1 MLLVEWSDLKI
12 GNQVAKSGGDGGGG
26 ECGGGFGA
34 VWEASV
40 DDMAISDRIAASNPT
55 AVDGAL
61 RSTILSPRSC
71 AATSPPT
78 AWPPPTALPPPT
90 RLPPI
95 LPVSGRYSRTLRGH
109 ANGLTAR
116 IISEE
121 VVSLHSHEALFEMSL
136 ALFALSP
143 PERVHPY
150 VLPTLGLATDGAS
163 KYALL
168 MPRCQINLEG
178 LLQMAEETLSLRF
191 RLVTVWKNLACA
203 IADGLTFLHRQGI
216 AHAALHPGNVLL
228 DEQMRPR
235 LADYGPSMCRLRATY
250 ARVIAS
256 NPAVRS
262 PERRSPERR
271 RASSAAASATSG
283 VITAR
288 SNLLYLS
295 PESLALVGT
304 AQVWSAGRAL
314 DLGSDIW
321 ALGCL
326 VVRLAMLK
334 PLYYKECA
342 DREWCDYISWTP
354 EAYMH
359 PAMLA
364 AFARVRMCISSGAW
378 RPAAQLVGEAFLP
391 MGLLELVEQ
400 CTSLMPAERPSSAKV
415 HLGLVRLFEEA
426 SELSSDSS
434 LRRDDLWLRR
444 RKRYDY
450 DVSMRPLRDAYR
462 AVALTTPAPVP
473 FSELER
479 RRHSMVALRA
489 VAARE
494 AAGQARQISAVDI
507 QRISGEDPDGQIY
520 SA

>member
-1 MLLVEWSDLKI
+1 
-12 GNQVAKSGGDGGGG
+12 
-26 ECGGGFGA
+26 
-34 VWEASV
+34 
-40 DDMAISDRIAASNPT
+40 
-55 AVDGAL
+55 
-61 RSTILSPRSC
+61 
-71 AATSPPT
+71 
-78 AWPPPTALPPPT
+78 
-90 RLPPI
+90 
-95 LPVSGRYSRTLRGH
+95 
-109 ANGLTAR
+109 
-116 IISEE
+116 
-121 VVSLHSHEALFEMSL
+121 MSL

-150 VLPTLGLATDGAS
+150 VLPTLGLATDGAR

-168 MPRCQINLEG
+168 TPRCQINLEG

-228 DEQMRPR
+228 DGQMRPR

-262 PERRSPERR
+262 PERRSPERRSPVRR

-314 DLGSDIW
+314 DLASDIW

-326 VVRLAMLK
+326 VVRLATLK
-334 PLYYKECA
+334 PLYYKE
-342 DREWCDYISWTP
+342 R
-354 EAYMH
+354 
-359 PAMLA
+359 PAMIA
-364 AFARVRMCISSGAW
+364 AHAHVRICISSGAW

-400 CTSLMPAERPSSAKV
+400 CTSLMPAERPSSAKA
-415 HLGLVRLFEEA
+415 HLGLVRLLEEA
-426 SELSSDSS
+426 SELASDS
-434 LRRDDLWLRR
+434 
-444 RKRYDY
+444 YDY

-462 AVALTTPAPVP
+462 AVARASPAPALP
-473 FSELER
+473 RGEGSEGRIPINDSPTFDDE
-479 RRHSMVALRA
+479 
-489 VAARE
+489 
-494 AAGQARQISAVDI
+494 G
-507 QRISGEDPDGQIY
+507 RISIRIPVSPTFDDDDGRIFT
-520 SA
+520 A

>member
-1 MLLVEWSDLKI
+1 
-12 GNQVAKSGGDGGGG
+12 
-26 ECGGGFGA
+26 
-34 VWEASV
+34 
-40 DDMAISDRIAASNPT
+40 MA
-55 AVDGAL
+55 G
-61 RSTILSPRSC
+61 
-71 AATSPPT
+71 
-78 AWPPPTALPPPT
+78 
-90 RLPPI
+90 
-95 LPVSGRYSRTLRGH
+95 
-109 ANGLTAR
+109 
-116 IISEE
+116 
-121 VVSLHSHEALFEMSL
+121 
-136 ALFALSP
+136 
-143 PERVHPY
+143 
-150 VLPTLGLATDGAS
+150 
-163 KYALL
+163 
-168 MPRCQINLEG
+168 
-178 LLQMAEETLSLRF
+178 ETLSLRF

-262 PERRSPERR
+262 PERRSPVRR

-314 DLGSDIW
+314 DLASDIW

-326 VVRLAMLK
+326 VVRLATLK
-334 PLYYKECA
+334 PLYYKE
-342 DREWCDYISWTP
+342 R
-354 EAYMH
+354 
-359 PAMLA
+359 PAMIA
-364 AFARVRMCISSGAW
+364 AHAHVRICISSGAW

-444 RKRYDY
+444 YDY

-479 RRHSMVALRA
+479 RRHAVVALRA

-494 AAGQARQISAVDI
+494 AVGQISTVDI
-507 QRISGEDPDGQIY
+507 QRINGVDPDGQIY

>member
-1 MLLVEWSDLKI
+1 
-12 GNQVAKSGGDGGGG
+12 
-26 ECGGGFGA
+26 
-34 VWEASV
+34 
-40 DDMAISDRIAASNPT
+40 
-55 AVDGAL
+55 
-61 RSTILSPRSC
+61 
-71 AATSPPT
+71 
-78 AWPPPTALPPPT
+78 
-90 RLPPI
+90 
-95 LPVSGRYSRTLRGH
+95 
-109 ANGLTAR
+109 
-116 IISEE
+116 
-121 VVSLHSHEALFEMSL
+121 
-136 ALFALSP
+136 
-143 PERVHPY
+143 
-150 VLPTLGLATDGAS
+150 
-163 KYALL
+163 
-168 MPRCQINLEG
+168 
-178 LLQMAEETLSLRF
+178 
-191 RLVTVWKNLACA
+191 
-203 IADGLTFLHRQGI
+203 
-216 AHAALHPGNVLL
+216 
-228 DEQMRPR
+228 
-235 LADYGPSMCRLRATY
+235 MCRLRATY

>member
-1 MLLVEWSDLKI
+1 
-12 GNQVAKSGGDGGGG
+12 
-26 ECGGGFGA
+26 
-34 VWEASV
+34 
-40 DDMAISDRIAASNPT
+40 
-55 AVDGAL
+55 
-61 RSTILSPRSC
+61 
-71 AATSPPT
+71 
-78 AWPPPTALPPPT
+78 
-90 RLPPI
+90 
-95 LPVSGRYSRTLRGH
+95 LRGH

-150 VLPTLGLATDGAS
+150 VLPTLGLATDGAR

-400 CTSLMPAERPSSAKV
+400 CTSLMPAERPSSAKA
-415 HLGLVRLFEEA
+415 HLGLVRLLEEA
-426 SELSSDSS
+426 SELASDS
-434 LRRDDLWLRR
+434 
-444 RKRYDY
+444 YDY

>member
-1 MLLVEWSDLKI
+1 
-12 GNQVAKSGGDGGGG
+12 
-26 ECGGGFGA
+26 
-34 VWEASV
+34 
-40 DDMAISDRIAASNPT
+40 
-55 AVDGAL
+55 
-61 RSTILSPRSC
+61 
-71 AATSPPT
+71 
-78 AWPPPTALPPPT
+78 
-90 RLPPI
+90 
-95 LPVSGRYSRTLRGH
+95 
-109 ANGLTAR
+109 
-116 IISEE
+116 
-121 VVSLHSHEALFEMSL
+121 
-136 ALFALSP
+136 
-143 PERVHPY
+143 
-150 VLPTLGLATDGAS
+150 
-163 KYALL
+163 
-168 MPRCQINLEG
+168 
-178 LLQMAEETLSLRF
+178 
-191 RLVTVWKNLACA
+191 
-203 IADGLTFLHRQGI
+203 
-216 AHAALHPGNVLL
+216 
-228 DEQMRPR
+228 MRPR

-415 HLGLVRLFEEA
+415 HLGLVRLLEEA
-426 SELSSDSS
+426 SELASDS
-434 LRRDDLWLRR
+434 
-444 RKRYDY
+444 YDY

-462 AVALTTPAPVP
+462 AVARASPAPALP
-473 FSELER
+473 RGEGSEGRIPINDSPTFDDE
-479 RRHSMVALRA
+479 
-489 VAARE
+489 
-494 AAGQARQISAVDI
+494 G
-507 QRISGEDPDGQIY
+507 RISIRIPVSPTFDDDDGRIFT
-520 SA
+520 A

>member
-1 MLLVEWSDLKI
+1 
-12 GNQVAKSGGDGGGG
+12 
-26 ECGGGFGA
+26 
-34 VWEASV
+34 
-40 DDMAISDRIAASNPT
+40 
-55 AVDGAL
+55 
-61 RSTILSPRSC
+61 
-71 AATSPPT
+71 
-78 AWPPPTALPPPT
+78 
-90 RLPPI
+90 
-95 LPVSGRYSRTLRGH
+95 LRGH
-109 ANGLTAR
+109 ANGLIAR

-121 VVSLHSHEALFEMSL
+121 VVSLHSHEALVEMSL

-150 VLPTLGLATDGAS
+150 VLPTLGLATDGAR

-168 MPRCQINLEG
+168 TPRCQINLEG
-178 LLQMAEETLSLRF
+178 LLQMAGETLSLRF

-262 PERRSPERR
+262 PERRSPERRSPVRR

>member
-1 MLLVEWSDLKI
+1 M
-12 GNQVAKSGGDGGGG
+12 
-26 ECGGGFGA
+26 
-34 VWEASV
+34 
-40 DDMAISDRIAASNPT
+40 
-55 AVDGAL
+55 
-61 RSTILSPRSC
+61 
-71 AATSPPT
+71 
-78 AWPPPTALPPPT
+78 
-90 RLPPI
+90 
-95 LPVSGRYSRTLRGH
+95 
-109 ANGLTAR
+109 
-116 IISEE
+116 
-121 VVSLHSHEALFEMSL
+121 SLYSHEALVEMSL

-150 VLPTLGLATDGAS
+150 VLPTLGLATDGAR

-168 MPRCQINLEG
+168 TPRCQINLEG
-178 LLQMAEETLSLRF
+178 LLQMAGETLSLRF
-191 RLVTVWKNLACA
+191 RLVSVWKNLACA

-235 LADYGPSMCRLRATY
+235 LADYGPSICRLRATH
-250 ARVIAS
+250 ARVFAS

-262 PERRSPERR
+262 PERRSPELRSPERR
-271 RASSAAASATSG
+271 RASPATHARVAAEAAAASAASG
-283 VITAR
+283 AITAR

-304 AQVWSAGRAL
+304 AQVWSVGRAL
-314 DLGSDIW
+314 DLASDIW

-326 VVRLAMLK
+326 VVRLATLK
-334 PLYYKECA
+334 PMYYKE
-342 DREWCDYISWTP
+342 R
-354 EAYMH
+354 

-364 AFARVRMCISSGAW
+364 ALAHVRICISSGAW
-378 RPAAQLVGEAFLP
+378 RPVAQLVGEAFLP
-391 MGLLELVEQ
+391 VGLLELVEQ

-415 HLGLVRLFEEA
+415 HLGLVRLLEEA
-426 SELSSDSS
+426 SELASDSS
-434 LRRDDLWLRR
+434 LRRDDLWLR
-444 RKRYDY
+444 RYDY

-479 RRHSMVALRA
+479 RRHAVVALRA

-494 AAGQARQISAVDI
+494 AVGQVFAADI

-520 SA
+520 CA